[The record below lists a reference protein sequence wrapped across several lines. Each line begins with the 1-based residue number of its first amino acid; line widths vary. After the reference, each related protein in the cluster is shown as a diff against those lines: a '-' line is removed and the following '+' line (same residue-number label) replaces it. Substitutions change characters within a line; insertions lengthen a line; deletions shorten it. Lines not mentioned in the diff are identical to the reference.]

1 MHNKYGFRICSGH
14 KIKILMEMIE
24 KIVYENKYIYEKEIM
39 SSFFNLMNMKTK
51 LLENIRKSKKTGLLF
66 LLFNQQKDNIIYLC
80 DLLIITLE
88 DTMEDTI
95 FHHLK
100 KSRKITNELNKI
112 NVEIKLGN
120 QLISDIM
127 DLIKNYDN
135 EMTRYPR
142 CHHYKNKIHTQLFTE
157 LGDILICKECV
168 GIIEAWCLYVKD
180 YFLIEKITRMIELRT
195 PPF

>member
-1 MHNKYGFRICSGH
+1 MHNKYGFQIRSGH

-24 KIVYENKYIYEKEIM
+24 KRVYENKHIYKKEIM

-51 LLENIRKSKKTGLLF
+51 LFENIRKSKKTELLF
-66 LLFNQQKDNIIYLC
+66 YLFDQQNDNLIYLC
-80 DLLIITLE
+80 DLLISTLE
-88 DTMEDTI
+88 DTM
-95 FHHLK
+95 FHHPK
-100 KSRKITNELNKI
+100 KSRKTTNKLNKI
-112 NVEIKLGN
+112 NVKIKLGN

-135 EMTRYPR
+135 KMTRHPR

-168 GIIEAWCLYVKD
+168 GTIEAWCTYVKD
-180 YFLIEKITRMIELRT
+180 YRFIKKTTRMRELRT

>member
-1 MHNKYGFRICSGH
+1 MHNKYGFQICSGH

-24 KIVYENKYIYEKEIM
+24 KRVYENKHIYKKEIM

-51 LLENIRKSKKTGLLF
+51 LLENIRKSKKTELLF
-66 LLFNQQKDNIIYLC
+66 YLFDQQNDNLIYLC
-80 DLLIITLE
+80 DLLISTLE
-88 DTMEDTI
+88 DTMLY
-95 FHHLK
+95 HPK
-100 KSRKITNELNKI
+100 KTRKTTNKLNKI
-112 NVEIKLGN
+112 NIKIKLGN

-135 EMTRYPR
+135 KMTRHPR

-168 GIIEAWCLYVKD
+168 GTIEAWCTYVKD
-180 YFLIEKITRMIELRT
+180 YRSNKKNTRMRELRT

>member
-1 MHNKYGFRICSGH
+1 MHNKYGFQICSGH

-24 KIVYENKYIYEKEIM
+24 KRVYENKHIYKKEIM

-51 LLENIRKSKKTGLLF
+51 LLENIRKSKKTELLILLF
-66 LLFNQQKDNIIYLC
+66 DQQNDNLIYLC
-80 DLLIITLE
+80 DLLIITL
-88 DTMEDTI
+88 TM
-95 FHHLK
+95 FHHPK
-100 KSRKITNELNKI
+100 KSRKTTNKLNKI
-112 NVEIKLGN
+112 NVKIKLGN

-135 EMTRYPR
+135 KMTRHPR

-168 GIIEAWCLYVKD
+168 GIIEAWCTYVKD
-180 YFLIEKITRMIELRT
+180 YRFNKKNTRMRELRT

>member
-1 MHNKYGFRICSGH
+1 MHNKYGFQIRSGH

-24 KIVYENKYIYEKEIM
+24 KRVYENKHIYKKEIM

-51 LLENIRKSKKTGLLF
+51 LLENIRKSKKTELLF
-66 LLFNQQKDNIIYLC
+66 YLFDQQNDNLIYLC

-88 DTMEDTI
+88 DTM
-95 FHHLK
+95 FHHPK
-100 KSRKITNELNKI
+100 KSRKTTNKLNKI
-112 NVEIKLGN
+112 NVKIKLGN

-135 EMTRYPR
+135 KMTRHPR

-168 GIIEAWCLYVKD
+168 GTIEAWCTYVKD
-180 YFLIEKITRMIELRT
+180 YRFIKKNTRMRELRT

>member
-1 MHNKYGFRICSGH
+1 MHNKYGFQICSSR
-14 KIKILMEMIE
+14 KINILMGMIE
-24 KIVYENKYIYEKEIM
+24 KRVYKNKHIYKKEIM

-51 LLENIRKSKKTGLLF
+51 LLENIMKSKETELLF
-66 LLFNQQKDNIIYLC
+66 FLFDQQNDNLIYLC
-80 DLLIITLE
+80 DLLIITLQ
-88 DTMEDTI
+88 DTM
-95 FHHLK
+95 FHHPK
-100 KSRKITNELNKI
+100 KSRKTTNKLNKI
-112 NVEIKLGN
+112 NVKIKLGN

-135 EMTRYPR
+135 KMTRYPR

-168 GIIEAWCLYVKD
+168 GTIEAWSTYVKD
-180 YFLIEKITRMIELRT
+180 YYSIEKNTRMRELRT

>member
-1 MHNKYGFRICSGH
+1 MHNKYGFQIRSGH

-24 KIVYENKYIYEKEIM
+24 KRVYENKHIYKKEIM

-51 LLENIRKSKKTGLLF
+51 LLENIRKSKKTELLF
-66 LLFNQQKDNIIYLC
+66 YLFDQQNDNLIYLC
-80 DLLIITLE
+80 DLLISTLE
-88 DTMEDTI
+88 DTM
-95 FHHLK
+95 FHHPK
-100 KSRKITNELNKI
+100 KSRKTTNKLNKI
-112 NVEIKLGN
+112 NVKIKLGN

-135 EMTRYPR
+135 KMTRHPR

-168 GIIEAWCLYVKD
+168 GTIEAWCTYVKD
-180 YFLIEKITRMIELRT
+180 YRFIKKKH
-195 PPF
+195 

>member
-1 MHNKYGFRICSGH
+1 MHNKFGFQICDGR
-14 KIKILMEMIE
+14 KMKRLMEIIE
-24 KIVYENKYIYEKEIM
+24 KRVYKKEYKNKEEIM
-39 SSFFNLMNMKTK
+39 SSFFNLINMKTK
-51 LLENIRKSKKTGLLF
+51 LSEKIRKIRKAKQTELLF
-66 LLFNQQKDNIIYLC
+66 YLFDQQNDNLIKLC
-80 DLLIITLE
+80 KLLIDIL
-88 DTMEDTI
+88 DI
-95 FHHLK
+95 SRRPK
-100 KSRKITNELNKI
+100 KLPFIPHEINIDLI

-135 EMTRYPR
+135 KMTRHPR

-168 GIIEAWCLYVKD
+168 GTIEAWCTYVKD
-180 YFLIEKITRMIELRT
+180 YRLNIKNTRMRELRT

>member
-1 MHNKYGFRICSGH
+1 MHNKYGFQICSGQ
-14 KIKILMEMIE
+14 KIKILMKIIE
-24 KIVYENKYIYEKEIM
+24 KRVYENKHIYKKEIM

-51 LLENIRKSKKTGLLF
+51 LLENIRKSKKTELLF
-66 LLFNQQKDNIIYLC
+66 YLFDQQNDNLIYLC
-80 DLLIITLE
+80 DLLIITL
-88 DTMEDTI
+88 TM
-95 FHHLK
+95 FHHPK
-100 KSRKITNELNKI
+100 KSRKTTNKLNKI
-112 NVEIKLGN
+112 NVKIKLGN

-135 EMTRYPR
+135 KMTRHPR

-168 GIIEAWCLYVKD
+168 GTIEAWRTYVNNCEYLLNIKN
-180 YFLIEKITRMIELRT
+180 TRMRELRT